1 MCGELSTAP
10 ISIPLHCCEEGS
22 REFWS
27 EVETEKEGKSVGEG
41 IAKFSFYLSS
51 SYSDLI
57 GNKIIS
63 PRWVCFA
70 CVSNW

>member
-1 MCGELSTAP
+1 MGNLVQPPFPSPCIAV
-10 ISIPLHCCEEGS
+10 
-22 REFWS
+22 RK
-27 EVETEKEGKSVGEG
+27 EVENFGVKLRLRKKGRVWGKALPNLV
-41 IAKFSFYLSS
+41 FLSS